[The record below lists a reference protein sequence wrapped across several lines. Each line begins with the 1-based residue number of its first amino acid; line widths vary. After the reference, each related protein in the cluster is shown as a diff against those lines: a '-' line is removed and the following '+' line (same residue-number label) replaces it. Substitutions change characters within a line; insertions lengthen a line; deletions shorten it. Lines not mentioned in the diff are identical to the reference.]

1 MTDANQAI
9 ESAIARM
16 KQIDRMLEEIGKSL
30 PEIPEPATRLAP
42 LFERLMSEANAAH
55 GRFHRVAKQMMDAQ
69 KALARRSRPRPADP
83 QSASTI
89 RCRKSG
95 SGRPCDS
102 R

>member
-16 KQIDRMLEEIGKSL
+16 KQIDHMLEEIGNSL
-30 PEIPEPATRLAP
+30 PEIPQIGHDALLP

-69 KALARRSRPRPADP
+69 KALAPPEPAE
-83 QSASTI
+83 A
-89 RCRKSG
+89 G
-95 SGRPCDS
+95 
-102 R
+102 

>member
-16 KQIDRMLEEIGKSL
+16 KQIDHMLEEIGNSL
-30 PEIPEPATRLAP
+30 PEIPHTGQEALAP

-69 KALARRSRPRPADP
+69 KALAPPEPAE
-83 QSASTI
+83 A
-89 RCRKSG
+89 G
-95 SGRPCDS
+95 
-102 R
+102 